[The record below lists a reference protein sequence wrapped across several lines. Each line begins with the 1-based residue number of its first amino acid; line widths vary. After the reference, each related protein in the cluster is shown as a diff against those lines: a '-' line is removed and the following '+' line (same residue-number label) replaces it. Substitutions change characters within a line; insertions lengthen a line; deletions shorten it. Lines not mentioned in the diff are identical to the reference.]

1 MRGMLSDLIAG
12 NAERDPRF
20 LALSGDHGYALF
32 DAIRQRRPEQ
42 FINVG
47 IMEQALVGIAAGLAK
62 TGYRPLVY
70 GLAAFVPLRVL
81 EQIKM
86 DVCYSR
92 LPILFIGDGA
102 GLVYSTLGSS
112 HQCAEDVAAL
122 RPLPYMR
129 IYAPCD
135 DYELLASFEEAMA
148 YAGPAYIRVGKSDRP
163 AVNKSALDGT
173 QPYFTHE
180 TVGQTD
186 TCIVSMGS
194 MTAICQAVAIE
205 HGLPH
210 LSVFRLKPIAKNT
223 VSLLARFKR
232 LIVIEE
238 HSRYGGLASALTDAF
253 VDENAPIPGIK
264 VLSLQDHFAEHCGSY
279 QYALSEHEL
288 SDAALRE
295 RVRGFLRAPNPRGPS

>member
-12 NAERDPRF
+12 SAERDDRF
-20 LALSGDHGYALF
+20 VALSGDHGYALF
-32 DAIRQRRPEQ
+32 DAIRARRPAQ
-42 FINVG
+42 FVNVG

-62 TGYRPLVY
+62 TGHRPLVY
-70 GLAAFVPLRVL
+70 GLAAFVPLRVI

-92 LPILFIGDGA
+92 LPIVFIGDGA

-122 RPLPYMR
+122 RALPYIR

-135 DYELLASFEEAMA
+135 DYELKASFEEAMA

-163 AVNKSALDGT
+163 AVNTGPLRDTAS
-173 QPYFTHE
+173 YFTSRPDG
-180 TVGQTD
+180 VAD

-194 MTAICQAVAIE
+194 MTAIGQVVASE
-205 HGLPH
+205 NKLPH
-210 LSVFRLKPIAKNT
+210 LSVFRLKPLAENT
-223 VSLLARFKR
+223 VALLAPFKR

-238 HSRYGGLASALTDAF
+238 HSRYGGLTSSLTDAF
-253 VDENAPIPGIK
+253 VDKSVPVPRIN

-279 QYALSEHEL
+279 QYALSEHNL
-288 SDAALRE
+288 SDSDVRE
-295 RVRGFLRAPNPRGPS
+295 RMRDILKAQR

>member
-1 MRGMLSDLIAG
+1 MLAELIAG
-12 NAERDPRF
+12 SAERDPNF

-32 DAIRQRRPEQ
+32 DPIRSRRPEQ
-42 FINVG
+42 FVNVG

-92 LPILFIGDGA
+92 LPVLFIGDGA

-135 DYELLASFEEAMA
+135 AYELKASFEEAMSC
-148 YAGPAYIRVGKSDRP
+148 AGPSYIRVGKSDRP
-163 AVNKSALDGT
+163 AVNTAPLTATDA
-173 QPYFTHE
+173 YFTFDP
-180 TVGQTD
+180 GLAAD
-186 TCIVSMGS
+186 TCIVSMSS
-194 MTAICQAVAIE
+194 MTSVAHAAALE
-205 HGLPH
+205 HGLPS
-210 LSVFRLKPIAKNT
+210 LSVFRLKPLAEHT
-223 VSLLARFKR
+223 LGLLARFKR
-232 LIVIEE
+232 LIVLEE
-238 HSRYGGLASALTDAF
+238 HSRFGGLASTLADAF
-253 VDENAPIPGIK
+253 IDEGMNVPGMK
-264 VLSLQDHFAEHCGSY
+264 VLSLQEHFSEHCGSY
-279 QYALSEHEL
+279 QYALSEHEM
-288 SDAALRE
+288 SDADIVKRLRTH
-295 RVRGFLRAPNPRGPS
+295 LAAAPGY

>member
-1 MRGMLSDLIAG
+1 MRGVLSDLIAD
-12 NAERDPRF
+12 NAERDSKF

-32 DAIRQRRPEQ
+32 DAIRSRSPGQ
-42 FINVG
+42 FVNVG

-62 TGYRPLVY
+62 TGHRPLVY
-70 GLAAFVPLRVL
+70 GLAAFVPLRVV

-86 DVCYSR
+86 DVCYSK
-92 LPILFIGDGA
+92 LPVIFIGDGA

-122 RPLPYMR
+122 RPLPYIR

-135 DYELLASFEEAMA
+135 DFELQASFDEVMA

-163 AVNKSALDGT
+163 AVNTAPLASTDS
-173 QPYFTHE
+173 YFTHRPE
-180 TVGQTD
+180 AKAD

-194 MTAICQAVAIE
+194 MTAISQAVAAE
-205 HGLPH
+205 HAVPH
-210 LSVFRLKPIAKNT
+210 VSVFRLKPLAENTIA
-223 VSLLARFKR
+223 LLAPFKQ

-238 HSRYGGLASALTDAF
+238 HNRRGGLTSTLTDAF
-253 VDENAPIPGIK
+253 VDEGVQLPRIK
-264 VLSLQDHFAEHCGSY
+264 VLSLQDHFAKHCGSY

-288 SDAALRE
+288 SDIAIRE
-295 RVRGFLRAPNPRGPS
+295 RVRSILQSQ

>member
-1 MRGMLSDLIAG
+1 MLSDLIAG
-12 NAERDPRF
+12 SAERDPQF
-20 LALSGDHGYALF
+20 VALSGDHGYALF

-42 FINVG
+42 FVNVG

-62 TGYRPLVY
+62 TGHRPLVY

-86 DVCYSR
+86 DVCYSK
-92 LPILFIGDGA
+92 LPVIFIGDGA

-122 RPLPYMR
+122 RPLPYIR

-135 DYELLASFEEAMA
+135 DFELQASFEEAMA

-163 AVNKSALDGT
+163 AVNTSALASTDS
-173 QPYFTHE
+173 YFTHRPG
-180 TVGQTD
+180 TPAD
-186 TCIVSMGS
+186 TCIVSMSS
-194 MTAICQAVAIE
+194 MTAIGHSVAKE

-210 LSVFRLKPIAKNT
+210 VSVFRLNPLAENT
-223 VSLLARFKR
+223 VALLAPFKR

-238 HSRYGGLASALTDAF
+238 HNRSGGLTSTLTDAF
-253 VDENAPIPGIK
+253 VDEGVQLPSIK

-288 SDAALRE
+288 SDIAIRE
-295 RVRGFLRAPNPRGPS
+295 RVRRLLSA